1 MTENQESFLFS
12 SAYLAPI
19 SYYTAMAHCEVAYI
33 EQWENYRK
41 QSYRNRCVIAS
52 PQGPLSLT
60 IPIIKPQGDHR
71 LIRDIKISDHGRWQ
85 HLHWNALVS
94 SYNNSPFFLYYEDEL
109 APFYEKKHDF
119 LLDFN
124 MELCRIMCD
133 DIGINP
139 TLKLTN
145 SYVAASEE
153 ISLSDLRERI
163 NPKVSGVDQLPGY
176 QEIPYYQ
183 VYQEQLG
190 FLPNLSIIDLL
201 FNMGPEGLLILKGR
215 RQ

>member
-1 MTENQESFLFS
+1 MIESQESFLFS

-19 SYYTAMAHCEVAYI
+19 SYYTAMAHCDVAYV

-52 PQGPLSLT
+52 PQGELALT
-60 IPIIKPQGDHR
+60 IPIIKPKEENR
-71 LIRDIKISDHGRWQ
+71 LIRDIKISEHGKWQ

-94 SYNNSPFFLYYEDEL
+94 AYNNSPFFLYYEDEL
-109 APFYEKKHDF
+109 APFYEKNHTF
-119 LLDFN
+119 LFDFN
-124 MELCRIMCD
+124 MELCKIMCE
-133 DIGINP
+133 DIGIEP
-139 TLKLTN
+139 ILKLTD
-145 SYVAASEE
+145 SYVPASDELV
-153 ISLSDLRERI
+153 INDLRESI
-163 NPKVSGVDQLPGY
+163 SPKIMGLNQLKGY

-201 FNMGPEGLLILKGR
+201 FNMGPEGLLILKER
-215 RQ
+215 K